1 MAPRH
6 HKHHKKVGQKQ
17 PGTAG
22 FTLIELLL
30 ALAMFAVIA
39 SVVFA
44 AFSGVMDGVER
55 GQQSMEVY
63 RVGRAALH
71 RITQEIAAA
80 MWFEDEQTTLIGK
93 NNTSAGRDQD
103 RIMFVT
109 VPYRRFLDTVP
120 ADELCDI
127 SYYIAENAQRHLA
140 LFREEDCTLD
150 DERETGGDRLEL
162 TDMAIGLDFH
172 YYDAEN
178 DSDEWPPDRS
188 EQGPL
193 PCQVRIALTLQ
204 DAQQFPRTFITTVAL
219 PMRGTCDDKNK

>member
-1 MAPRH
+1 MVLRQN
-6 HKHHKKVGQKQ
+6 HKHPGRKQ
-17 PGTAG
+17 RGTAG

-44 AFSGVMDGVER
+44 AFAGVMDGVER

-71 RITQEIAAA
+71 RMTQEIAAA
-80 MWFEDEQTTLIGK
+80 IRFDTDPQTTLLGK
-93 NNTSAGRDQD
+93 SNTTAGRDQD

-150 DERETGGDRLEL
+150 DEREEGGDRLEL

-178 DSDEWPPDRS
+178 DSDEWPPDRND
-188 EQGPL
+188 EGPL
-193 PCQVRIALTLQ
+193 PCRVRIALTLQ
-204 DAQQFPRTFITTVAL
+204 DVQQLPRTFITTVAL
-219 PMRGTCDDKNK
+219 PMRGTCDDKKS